1 MSQGFSVFDVR
12 IVYVMNIT
20 THRILLDHPVVPAMV
35 RLLRNYLFTKL
46 QHLGLH
52 IAIELPLFHMPTT
65 TTIIIII
72 NNNII
77 IIIIITCFLESWP
90 RVPFACPLVPFCP
103 FGSSSFCC

>member
-65 TTIIIII
+65 TIII
-72 NNNII
+72 NNII
-77 IIIIITCFLESWP
+77 IMNITCFLESWP